1 MASTDLLVNT
11 HYKMPWIVWKREY
24 TVPIDASTG
33 YATVSFLH
41 GLPFTPLLIGSWS
54 PNASFS
60 PSYDLTVTIPGGPTG
75 GQPKYFCQVAANSTT
90 VNVTAINNVDSSPKC
105 YLRLM
110 AFAPPDYKGE
120 VTPVDYQSPF
130 RYNSKYRYQKIFMA
144 GRTTGELIHNLG
156 YIPQVRL
163 WQSSLSDSTHA
174 VPTRC
179 DITTQ
184 SLTTSSS
191 TIPYWY
197 HVYLDKML

>member
-1 MASTDLLVNT
+1 MASTNLLVNT

-24 TVPIDASTG
+24 TVSIDASTG
-33 YATVSFLH
+33 YTTVSFPH

-54 PNASFS
+54 NNSNFS
-60 PSYDLTVTIPGGPTG
+60 PSYDLTVTIPGGP
-75 GQPKYFCQVAANSTT
+75 PKYVCQVSANSTSI
-90 VNVTAINNVDSSPKC
+90 NITAINNVDSNPRC

-110 AFAPPDYKGE
+110 AFAPPDYTGE

-144 GRTTGELIHNLG
+144 GKTTGELIHNLG
-156 YIPQVRL
+156 YIPQVRI

-174 VPTRC
+174 VPARC

-184 SLTTSSS
+184 ALTTYSS

-197 HVYLDKML
+197 HIYLDRML